1 MKNLLLP
8 NSPFGTFN
16 LINYRTV
23 LMLLWL
29 TLLSGCVIHKG
40 HPKVVPA
47 PITKALAVEVIED
60 IRYSDI
66 TEEGLQGD
74 LYLPLDQGPFP
85 AVLLIHGGSWAG
97 GSRSHMGGIAR
108 RLARRGFVVFNV
120 SYRLAPEHLYPAQ
133 LDDCR
138 SAIGWMQDN
147 AARYNI
153 RPDKLGV
160 WGFSAGGHLAAL
172 LGTKSAEMANEG
184 RSLDIKAVVAGSAP
198 HDLTKYPDSKAV
210 IRFLGTTFDQDS
222 ALFREASP
230 VLQVS
235 EATPP
240 MFLYHGTWD
249 RLVDLSHTLD
259 MQVALSAVD
268 VPNELYVVRGL
279 GHIPLFLLG
288 WGSERR
294 AMDFLNYYL
303 K

>member
-1 MKNLLLP
+1 MKKLSLLH
-8 NSPFGTFN
+8 SRF
-16 LINYRTV
+16 RTV
-23 LMLLWL
+23 DIVIYRAALMLLL
-29 TLLSGCVIHKG
+29 GSLLSGCVVNKG

-47 PITKALAVEVIED
+47 STTRALAVEVVKNVP
-60 IRYSDI
+60 YSNTTD
-66 TEEGLQGD
+66 EGLYGD
-74 LYLPLDQGPFP
+74 LYLPRGDGPFP

-108 RLARRGFVVFNV
+108 RLAGRGFVVFNI

-133 LDDCR
+133 IDDCR
-138 SAIGWMQDN
+138 SAIYWLQDN
-147 AARYNI
+147 AASYKI

-172 LGTKSAEMANEG
+172 LGTKSLEIDNEG
-184 RSLDIKAVVAGSAP
+184 RSLDIRVVVAGSAP

-210 IRFLGTTFDQDS
+210 IRFLGTTFEQDP
-222 ALFREASP
+222 ALFQEASP

-235 EATPP
+235 ENTPP

-249 RLVDLSHTLD
+249 RLVDLAHTVD
-259 MQVALSAVD
+259 MREALLQAD
-268 VPNELYVVRGL
+268 VPNELYIVRGL